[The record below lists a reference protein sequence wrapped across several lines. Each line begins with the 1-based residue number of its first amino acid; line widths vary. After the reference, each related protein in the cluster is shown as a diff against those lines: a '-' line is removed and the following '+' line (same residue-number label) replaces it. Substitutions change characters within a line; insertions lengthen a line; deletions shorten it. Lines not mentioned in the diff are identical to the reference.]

1 MKRLFRIVFYLLVGV
16 EFSSAYA
23 GPHEDFFRAVN
34 VDNAQTVQAL
44 LSQGFDPNTS
54 SEQGQSGLL
63 LALRDGSP
71 KVAAALLADP
81 RTVIDA
87 ANANGETA
95 LMMAALRG
103 QAVWVE
109 RLLNRGAPV
118 NRSGWTPLHYAA
130 SGPGSDVVAML
141 LARGADIDA
150 PSPNGTTPLMMA
162 SRYGPEDS
170 VDLLLARSAS
180 LAVRNIQ
187 ALSAVDFARLGGRDK
202 LAARLAAIAR

>member
-16 EFSSAYA
+16 EVSAAYA
-23 GPHEDFFRAVN
+23 GPSEDFFRAVN

-44 LSQGFDPNTS
+44 LSQGFDPNTT
-54 SEQGQSGLL
+54 SEQGQIGLL

-103 QAVWVE
+103 QAAWVE
-109 RLLNRGAPV
+109 RLLNRGRRSTAAVGRPCITPHPGPAPTWW
-118 NRSGWTPLHYAA
+118 RCCWYAGPISTPRR
-130 SGPGSDVVAML
+130 PT
-141 LARGADIDA
+141 A
-150 PSPNGTTPLMMA
+150 PRP
-162 SRYGPEDS
+162 
-170 VDLLLARSAS
+170 
-180 LAVRNIQ
+180 
-187 ALSAVDFARLGGRDK
+187 
-202 LAARLAAIAR
+202 

>member
-1 MKRLFRIVFYLLVGV
+1 MKRLFRIVFYLLVGIEV
-16 EFSSAYA
+16 SAAHA
-23 GPHEDFFRAVN
+23 GPSEDFFRAVN

-130 SGPGSDVVAML
+130 AGPGSDVVALL

-162 SRYGPEDS
+162 SRYGPEGS

-187 ALSAVDFARLGGRDK
+187 GLSAVDFARLGGRDK